1 MANVFH
7 ALEVGEV
14 ASTLATDA
22 ATGLSPDE
30 ARARLER
37 VGPNRVGDY
46 RGRPLWR
53 LVLDQFRSLV
63 VLLLLAAAAVAW
75 PLSSST
81 QRSAPPRNGAH
92 AAPSIG
98 CARWRCR
105 GPSYDARAEP
115 SPYPAPISFRATS
128 SCSRLAFTCPRTH
141 GW

>member
-46 RGRPLWR
+46 PDGLC
-53 LVLDQFRSLV
+53 
-63 VLLLLAAAAVAW
+63 
-75 PLSSST
+75 
-81 QRSAPPRNGAH
+81 GA
-92 AAPSIG
+92 
-98 CARWRCR
+98 
-105 GPSYDARAEP
+105 
-115 SPYPAPISFRATS
+115 
-128 SCSRLAFTCPRTH
+128 SCSISSGA
-141 GW
+141 